1 MAHRLSCSAAC
12 WDLPGPRTEHVSPT
26 LADGFFTTEP
36 PEKPEAP
43 FFLKCEHFTI
53 MLWFPVM

>member
-53 MLWFPVM
+53 MYGFQ